1 MTAGMRGKLSCD
13 EVQLARPWA
22 RLWCTLGVRGVW
34 ASIVIRTI
42 GVMTLGGIPAKQRAH
57 KERRLFRITVMIVP
71 ATPLVRATGA
81 GAYAAASQVGG
92 QTDRVRVGRRPGGG
106 WGGGGGVSGQLRV
119 AAHSFGGELPAV
131 VQQEA
136 ARDENDGTREG
147 ERDGQRSGRRRI
159 VGRRNQWPSSA
170 AAADTGGQR
179 CGRVRRCTRDS
190 AAGVRL
196 RWGNRVR
203 VSGTV

>member
-1 MTAGMRGKLSCD
+1 
-13 EVQLARPWA
+13 
-22 RLWCTLGVRGVW
+22 
-34 ASIVIRTI
+34 
-42 GVMTLGGIPAKQRAH
+42 MTLGRIPATQRAH

-71 ATPLVRATGA
+71 VTPLVRATGS
-81 GAYAAASQVGG
+81 GAYAAVSQVGG

-106 WGGGGGVSGQLRV
+106 WGGGDGGVSGQLRV

-147 ERDGQRSGRRRI
+147 ERDGQSSGWWRI
-159 VGRRNQWPSSA
+159 VGRRNQWPSS
-170 AAADTGGQR
+170 ADTGGQR